1 MIDSI
6 VLEEMLIPN
15 HNITVKTTPTT
26 NPNDRESTKAVK
38 LDFYDN
44 DKKIGIA
51 YISAIDT
58 NNGFIYNLEVY
69 KKYRGNG
76 YANDIMNYILKNYKA
91 RSLSV
96 LKTNT
101 IAINLYK
108 KFGFKVTQSY
118 KWGKQ
123 DLYYMELK

>member
-1 MIDSI
+1 M
-6 VLEEMLIPN
+6 
-15 HNITVKTTPTT
+15 
-26 NPNDRESTKAVK
+26 
-38 LDFYDN
+38 
-44 DKKIGIA
+44 
-51 YISAIDT
+51 
-58 NNGFIYNLEVY
+58 FI

>member
-1 MIDSI
+1 
-6 VLEEMLIPN
+6 
-15 HNITVKTTPTT
+15 
-26 NPNDRESTKAVK
+26 
-38 LDFYDN
+38 
-44 DKKIGIA
+44 
-51 YISAIDT
+51 
-58 NNGFIYNLEVY
+58 
-69 KKYRGNG
+69 
-76 YANDIMNYILKNYKA
+76 MNYILKHYKA

>member
-51 YISAIDT
+51 YISAIEAS
-58 NNGFIYNLEVY
+58 F
-69 KKYRGNG
+69 
-76 YANDIMNYILKNYKA
+76 
-91 RSLSV
+91 
-96 LKTNT
+96 
-101 IAINLYK
+101 LYK
-108 KFGFKVTQSY
+108 NMGDYRKCETFSIKNC
-118 KWGKQ
+118 
-123 DLYYMELK
+123 L

>member
-38 LDFYDN
+38 LDFYDD

-76 YANDIMNYILKNYKA
+76 YANDIMNYILKCFTHSHIY
-91 RSLSV
+91 SIHLSKV
-96 LKTNT
+96 VCSSSV
-101 IAINLYK
+101 NLC
-108 KFGFKVTQSY
+108 SR
-118 KWGKQ
+118 
-123 DLYYMELK
+123 

>member
-1 MIDSI
+1 MINSI
-6 VLEEMLIPN
+6 ILEELMIPK

-26 NPNDRESTKAVK
+26 NPNDNVSKKAVK

-58 NNGFIYNLEVY
+58 DNGYIDNLEVY

-76 YANDIMNYILKNYKA
+76 YANDIMKYILKNYKA
-91 RSLSV
+91 KSLSV
-96 LKTNT
+96 LKTNN

-118 KWGKQ
+118 KWDKQ